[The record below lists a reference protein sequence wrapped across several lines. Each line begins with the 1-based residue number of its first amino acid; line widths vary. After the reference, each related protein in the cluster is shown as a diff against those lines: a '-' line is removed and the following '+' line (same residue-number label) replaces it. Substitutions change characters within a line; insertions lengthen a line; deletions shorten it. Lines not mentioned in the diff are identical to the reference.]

1 MLSKVSLLWT
11 GGSNVSRCC
20 EIFVSLFT
28 SHPCS
33 HSCLL
38 SCTESHL
45 AHVLPSSQP
54 WTRRH
59 LPFFS
64 CFPPL
69 WSPFLSVIPSYKFWL
84 PRQPRITFLASSV
97 QGDCCCQFG
106 YHLPALW
113 LGKCPRQET
122 GAHLV
127 FSQESQPCLASSL
140 MPENSCL
147 IYFVQ
152 LYVSLGQKD
161 V

>member
-1 MLSKVSLLWT
+1 MREVLSKVSLLWT

-59 LPFFS
+59 LPFFHAFHPS
-64 CFPPL
+64 EAPSSQLSHPTNSGCL
-69 WSPFLSVIPSYKFWL
+69 GNLGSPSWL
-84 PRQPRITFLASSV
+84 P
-97 QGDCCCQFG
+97 QFKG
-106 YHLPALW
+106 TA
-113 LGKCPRQET
+113 
-122 GAHLV
+122 A
-127 FSQESQPCLASSL
+127 
-140 MPENSCL
+140 
-147 IYFVQ
+147 
-152 LYVSLGQKD
+152 VSLGTISLHCGWESAPGRKLELTLFFLKNHSRALPPLLCLKT
-161 V
+161 VVSFILFSYTFP